1 MKQITRCALLIAAV
15 GFFLIIN
22 PFSAGFISIHAQD
35 QNIQTIEVTAK
46 KYEFSPSPIHVKA
59 GTKVQLKITAVDHD
73 HGFKIAT
80 VPEGVSDNKPGLVF
94 ASPQECFQL
103 KISKQQRLSS
113 WPKHRAPTPFAA
125 VMFAVS
131 ATKACTAS

>member
-1 MKQITRCALLIAAV
+1 MKQITRCVLLIAAV

-94 ASPQECFQL
+94 ASPQECFQPRQIL
-103 KISKQQRLSS
+103 LQKR
-113 WPKHRAPTPFAA
+113 R
-125 VMFAVS
+125 
-131 ATKACTAS
+131 